1 MDFARITE
9 FAANHA
15 LLVAM
20 TVGVLIALVATESAR
35 FFRKY
40 RSVSPAQLTLL
51 INREN
56 ALVVDMGSIAEY
68 EAGHIVGARHIAPS
82 QFDPENKELAKVRDL
97 PVAVYCKTGQA
108 SAAAAARLAKA
119 GFGKVYWLDGGLNAW
134 LAADLP
140 VAKGRSNRG

>member
-1 MDFARITE
+1 MTAQRLAE

-15 LLVAM
+15 MLVAI
-20 TVGVLIALVATESAR
+20 TIGLVLALVATEAGR

-40 RSVSPAQLTLL
+40 RAVSPAQLTTL

-56 ALVVDMGSIAEY
+56 ALVIDVGSLADY

-108 SAAAAARLAKA
+108 SAQAAARLGKA
-119 GFGKVYWLDGGLNAW
+119 GFGKVYWLDGGLGAW
-134 LAADLP
+134 TAAELP
-140 VAKGRSNRG
+140 VAKGRANRG

>member
-1 MDFARITE
+1 MDFARLSE

-15 LLVAM
+15 LLVAI
-20 TVGVLIALVATESAR
+20 TVGVLLALAATEASR

-40 RSVSPAQLTLL
+40 RAVSPAQLTQL

-56 ALVVDMGSIAEY
+56 ALVIDMGSIAEY
-68 EAGHIVGARHIAPS
+68 ESGHIVGARHITPS
-82 QFDPENKELAKVRDL
+82 QFDPEAKELAKVRDL

-108 SAAAAARLAKA
+108 SAQAAARLGKA

-134 LAADLP
+134 IAAELP

>member
-1 MDFARITE
+1 MSFARIAE

-15 LLVAM
+15 LLVAI
-20 TVGVLIALVATESAR
+20 TVGVLIALAATEAGR

-40 RSVSPAQLTLL
+40 RSVSPAQLTHL

-56 ALVVDMGSIAEY
+56 ALVIDMGSQADY
-68 EAGHIVGARHIAPS
+68 EAGHVVGARHIAPS
-82 QFDPENKELAKVRDL
+82 QFDPEAKELAKVRDL

-108 SAAAAARLAKA
+108 SAQAAARLAKA

-134 LAADLP
+134 VAAELP
-140 VAKGRSNRG
+140 VAKGKR